1 MTLSLVR
8 TALHGRGFLCGHR
21 LAEAKAVVIELPYL
35 NFPDYPERDPEKLR
49 MARLERALMKAA
61 GFFRVIGSETIAK
74 ECEEALRPPS
84 NAH

>member
-1 MTLSLVR
+1 MIVSPDLS
-8 TALHGRGFLCGHR
+8 FS
-21 LAEAKAVVIELPYL
+21 
-35 NFPDYPERDPEKLR
+35 DYPECDPEKLR

-61 GFFRVIGSETIAK
+61 GFFRVIGSETMAK

>member
-1 MTLSLVR
+1 M
-8 TALHGRGFLCGHR
+8 
-21 LAEAKAVVIELPYL
+21 IESPDL

-61 GFFRVIGSETIAK
+61 GFFRVIGSETMAK